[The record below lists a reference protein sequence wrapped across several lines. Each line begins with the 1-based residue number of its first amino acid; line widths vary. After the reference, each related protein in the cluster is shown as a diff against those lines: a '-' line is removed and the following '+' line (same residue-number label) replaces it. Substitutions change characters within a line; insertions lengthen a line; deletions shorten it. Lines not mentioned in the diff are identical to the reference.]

1 MEAEVPFLGL
11 QGLSSLQLLQTG
23 PDQLRN
29 DLFLLTNFR
38 HMCYFMEGYFLKE
51 SRHHIHLQ
59 ERRVFSEATM
69 RRRVTF
75 VLPWRAFSL
84 GFYAEPHLIPLSQLS
99 FSPYFPPSPL
109 SPSLPSFLLEL
120 VFSVLWLNVF
130 VGWIFTLGRDK
141 YFFVERTSQATRIH
155 LDSGNKIGKLNF
167 LRLHRH
173 FTIPVSCTSKGS
185 QFMYEAAERV
195 QLIIK

>member
-1 MEAEVPFLGL
+1 MLFHGRIFFKRKSTSYPFAREESIFRGYYEKEGNLCTPMESFQSGFL
-11 QGLSSLQLLQTG
+11 S
-23 PDQLRN
+23 
-29 DLFLLTNFR
+29 
-38 HMCYFMEGYFLKE
+38 
-51 SRHHIHLQ
+51 
-59 ERRVFSEATM
+59 
-69 RRRVTF
+69 
-75 VLPWRAFSL
+75 
-84 GFYAEPHLIPLSQLS
+84 EPHLIPLSQLS